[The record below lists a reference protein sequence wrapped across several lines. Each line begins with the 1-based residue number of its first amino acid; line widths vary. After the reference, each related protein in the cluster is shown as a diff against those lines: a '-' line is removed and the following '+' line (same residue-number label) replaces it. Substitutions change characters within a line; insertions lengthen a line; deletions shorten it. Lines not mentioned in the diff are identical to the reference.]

1 MVDSGMIMMPLVNT
15 MDQED
20 ELSQEDSS
28 FYNERAL
35 RSAHSIH
42 TEMLMKAR
50 DTELRNMPFG
60 VSIFGLEFVHFRQI
74 YLRTL
79 VLVFKTGI
87 IVMPT

>member
-20 ELSQEDSS
+20 ELSWEGRS
-28 FYNERAL
+28 FYSEHAL

-42 TEMLMKAR
+42 IKMLMKAR
-50 DTELRNMPFG
+50 DTELRNMLFG

-74 YLRTL
+74 YLRSL